1 MGDFEVVDFRIK
13 EEQGKLGAVV
23 TVKEKPWGP
32 DYLRFG
38 LNLATDFSAGS
49 SYNILLE
56 HRKSNMNRLGAEW
69 RNLIEIGATRGLTS
83 TWYQPLDLADRYF
96 VEPSLTWKDTRRD
109 VYIEGDL
116 VGVYSTSYWNVGLKT
131 GMNFGTSSQLRAEL
145 NMGQGDAKPDSQNE
159 GIEMPVYDNI
169 DRDTLAAVYEIDTF
183 DNHNM
188 PHQGTRLKAVWQSSL
203 GSLGADYE
211 YDKASLSYTKATHL
225 RGASHAAAGPVRR
238 HHPRRGR
245 PVLRP
250 VPARR
255 PVQALRPRR
264 RAAGRPEHGVGRTA
278 LLHESHQEPPR
289 RRRPGDRDRPG
300 TTAAKPSSATCS
312 GAGSSSPASKP
323 SSGPSTSP
331 TASRR
336 VRTAAACASRSA
348 RTSDGAF
355 AIGR

>member
-1 MGDFEVVDFRIK
+1 MDFVRIEGCKEVNPELVKARLRIEPGAELSVEDFKAGVTRVYTMGDFEVVDFRIK

-49 SYNILLE
+49 SYNILVE
-56 HRKSNMNRLGAEW
+56 HRKTNMNRLGAEW
-69 RNLIEIGATRGLTS
+69 RNLLEIGATRGLTS
-83 TWYQPLDLADRYF
+83 TWYQPLDLADQFF

-131 GMNFGTSSQLRAEL
+131 GKNFGTSSQLRAEL

-159 GIEMPVYDNI
+159 GVEMPVYNNV

-188 PHQGTRLKAVWQSSL
+188 PHRGTRLKASWQSSL
-203 GSLGADYE
+203 EVLGADYE

-225 RGASHAAAGPVRR
+225 RRASHAARWASPAASPSTRT
-238 HHPRRGR
+238 PR
-245 PVLRP
+245 
-250 VPARR
+250 
-255 PVQALRPRR
+255 
-264 RAAGRPEHGVGRTA
+264 
-278 LLHESHQEPPR
+278 
-289 RRRPGDRDRPG
+289 
-300 TTAAKPSSATCS
+300 TTTSSSSAAC
-312 GAGSSSPASKP
+312 SSSPAS
-323 SSGPSTSP
+323 P
-331 TASRR
+331 T
-336 VRTAAACASRSA
+336 RS
-348 RTSDGAF
+348 
-355 AIGR
+355 